1 MQRLDRHDITAIAQ
15 EVARQLSVRMDIVM
29 NADQCAEYLGT
40 TRQAVIMRARR
51 GQLPFHCRGDKL
63 YFSRFEINNYLLP
76 DEVPA
81 Q

>member
-51 GQLPFHCRGDKL
+51 GQLPFHRRGDKL